1 MTFMVAF
8 NPYDTLPVADEALDR
23 GGVELLRAGLASEEL
38 FITVRRAFGTPDRW
52 GEVLANITL
61 HLAALYSEE
70 SDLTKDNVIAIVAQ
84 TFAQSLGPVA
94 TPSSSAAK
102 GTGRT
107 KPAKATAKPLRPG
120 AKAPAR
126 KATVQTKKPA
136 KSKVKTPVRAKAKT
150 TSTTIAGR
158 KSARGKF

>member
-38 FITVRRAFGTPDRW
+38 FITVRRAFETPDRW
-52 GEVLANITL
+52 GGVLANITL
-61 HLAALYSEE
+61 HLAALYSADG
-70 SDLTKDNVIAIVAQ
+70 DLTKDNVVAIVAQ
-84 TFAQSLGPVA
+84 TFAQSLRHVV

-107 KPAKATAKPLRPG
+107 KPAKASAKK
-120 AKAPAR
+120 AK
-126 KATVQTKKPA
+126 VETKKPA
-136 KSKVKTPVRAKAKT
+136 RSKAKTPVRAKAKT
-150 TSTTIAGR
+150 KPASTAIAGR